1 MATGRDELA
10 AVTCGGYIYAMGGS
24 HLVWPVRHVL
34 DSAERF
40 DPRSGTW
47 QELPRLTRE
56 RCAAAAVALHRRLV
70 VLGGCDEDGV
80 ALSSTESLDLTLG
93 QPRWEVLPSM
103 RRARCNFAA
112 ATSAGR
118 ILVAGGYDDHT
129 RDVDTVEQFDPSHG
143 AGWEAV
149 HVLPVPRWGVRA
161 ASRAGHIFIVGGR
174 GYPGTR
180 AGGVWVI
187 RITRPRTLRRLGP
200 SSHVKTA
207 EKVEQI
213 ETRRAACNVF
223 GRHFGGIGGT
233 LADILRKRQMEAQ
246 HVCRAWRKAFAEFG
260 FCQATGH
267 GIQDEVIEEAYAV
280 ARQFFTLPVEAKQ
293 RCDTGKA
300 YGASSGYTGPGA
312 ERVSATATEL
322 PDGKVLGSE
331 KARPPDRVESMIFYG
346 REEDVVPEE
355 VKNYREVM
363 KRYYEEL
370 RGLLLASMALTAASL
385 ELPLNYF
392 DRYFTADK
400 LTKNEISLRLAYYP
414 AYEDGVEPLPGQLR
428 YGEHTDY
435 TGFTLLWQ
443 DHNITGPQ
451 TAKEGLNPPLGGLQ
465 VRMPDGSWADCPPA
479 PGAFTINAGDLIQA
493 WTNDEFMSNWH
504 RVTNP
509 PPGDR
514 HDRISLVVFTGPAN
528 DTIVEPLPTCVS
540 PDRPPKYMPISAGEH
555 LAKKLQASNV

>member
-161 ASRAGHIFIVGGR
+161 ASRAGHIFIVGGHV
-174 GYPGTR
+174 GDGEVGTTDCLEHSG
-180 AGGVWVI
+180 AWVNYAE
-187 RITRPRTLRRLGP
+187 LHGSRR
-200 SSHVKTA
+200 S
-207 EKVEQI
+207 
-213 ETRRAACNVF
+213 F
-223 GRHFGGIGGT
+223 G
-233 LADILRKRQMEAQ
+233 LAEAQ

-540 PDRPPKYMPISAGEH
+540 PDRPPKCPMVDRWSPVAWSTPDMPYRYMPISAGEH

>member
-1 MATGRDELA
+1 MA
-10 AVTCGGYIYAMGGS
+10 AV
-24 HLVWPVRHVL
+24 PVIDL
-34 DSAERF
+34 SPF
-40 DPRSGTW
+40 
-47 QELPRLTRE
+47 LRE
-56 RCAAAAVALHRRLV
+56 
-70 VLGGCDEDGV
+70 
-80 ALSSTESLDLTLG
+80 
-93 QPRWEVLPSM
+93 
-103 RRARCNFAA
+103 
-112 ATSAGR
+112 
-118 ILVAGGYDDHT
+118 Y
-129 RDVDTVEQFDPSHG
+129 RD
-143 AGWEAV
+143 
-149 HVLPVPRWGVRA
+149 
-161 ASRAGHIFIVGGR
+161 ASRPDATISDL
-174 GYPGTR
+174 P
-180 AGGVWVI
+180 
-187 RITRPRTLRRLGP
+187 
-200 SSHVKTA
+200 
-207 EKVEQI
+207 E
-213 ETRRAACNVF
+213 
-223 GRHFGGIGGT
+223 
-233 LADILRKRQMEAQ
+233 EAQ